1 MKKHILLLSAT
12 AILLALLSC
21 SKDIST
27 PDAVPA
33 CNLTVLIGQEE
44 GITKSDYDSRKDFQ
58 ISSVQILDFDHLGKL
73 ETDYYCD
80 VTPTSNPVSV
90 DIATFTG
97 TKTVY
102 AVANY
107 SRMTLAKDFA
117 LSDFEA
123 FTSDLK
129 DNSPTQLVMVGKN
142 QITVTEFDQ
151 NKNPSATAQSLSI
164 YVKRLAAM
172 IVLDK
177 ITVDFSKTSLSGATF
192 SIQEIYLKNVVGKCH
207 LGLDGLTGTAGA
219 GVVPLALTDEEH
231 TNYDNWYN
239 KGTKAAS
246 GYPEVTVD
254 SWTHACTEVAGGE
267 GNTLKRCLFAY
278 PNKTATDSHQATFGQ
293 RMTRLVVKAL
303 VTKAGVTPDGGVSTY
318 YVFDLPVL
326 LANRVYRI
334 SNVEI
339 TMLGKDND
347 DSDDDLQAGKV
358 SPVITVDNWVNA
370 DPLTFEF

>member
-1 MKKHILLLSAT
+1 MKKQILLLSAT
-12 AILLALLSC
+12 AALLGLLSC
-21 SKDIST
+21 NKDAS
-27 PDAVPA
+27 APA
-33 CNLTVLIGQEE
+33 AKPTCNLTVLIGQEE

-58 ISSVQILDFDHLGKL
+58 ISCVQIFVFDHLGKL
-73 ETDYYCD
+73 ETDHYLD

-97 TKTVY
+97 AKTVY

-107 SRMTLAKDFA
+107 SRMTLAKDFTIT
-117 LSDFEA
+117 DFEA

-129 DNSPTQLVMVGKN
+129 DNSPTKLVMVGKN
-142 QITVTEFDQ
+142 EITVTEYDR
-151 NKNPSATAQSLSI
+151 NKNPNATAQSLNI

-219 GVVPLALTDEEH
+219 DVLPKALSESEH
-231 TNYDNWYN
+231 TDYDNWYN

-246 GYPEVTVD
+246 GYPDVTVD
-254 SWTHACTEVAGGE
+254 SWTHTCTEVAGGE
-267 GNTLKRCLFAY
+267 GNDLKRCLFAY
-278 PNKTATDSHQATFGQ
+278 PNKTITDSHQAVFGQ

-303 VTKAGVTPDGGVSTY
+303 VTKTDVTPAGGVATY

-358 SPVITVDNWVNA
+358 SPVITVDSWVNA